1 MFLQLQRFE
10 LFIFYNS
17 QKRGWGQGFSCQL
30 PFAHV
35 HSNTNCKFSI
45 KDSACV
51 EKFECKGTCEVRS
64 VFRYVL
70 IVHLLVLDNE
80 VKISS
85 NSKTDEKLLEL
96 LGWPSEFLLW
106 AITQRKIQGLLRGER
121 SGLRPEIP
129 NFARFCEREI
139 SERYSQKET
148 TEHKV
153 KQIDHKTNLPTKV
166 SLTCRRILRATLWLS
181 RNCQA

>member
-1 MFLQLQRFE
+1 
-10 LFIFYNS
+10 
-17 QKRGWGQGFSCQL
+17 
-30 PFAHV
+30 
-35 HSNTNCKFSI
+35 
-45 KDSACV
+45 
-51 EKFECKGTCEVRS
+51 
-64 VFRYVL
+64 
-70 IVHLLVLDNE
+70 
-80 VKISS
+80 
-85 NSKTDEKLLEL
+85 

-106 AITQRKIQGLLRGER
+106 AITQGKIQGLLRGER

-153 KQIDHKTNLPTKV
+153 KQIDQKTNLPTKV